1 MADTDLIMKS
11 LEMTAEKAADITSIV
26 YENYFNACDGSRELM
41 EHVDSLVKG
50 KMLEEVLVL
59 LTGTDP
65 AADQHYIKF
74 EVTTHKGY
82 GVVPHMYRN
91 LFEAVRKTVKDSLG
105 ANWNNEFESAWHHR
119 IEYLLNEIESVATG

>member
-1 MADTDLIMKS
+1 MADTDLIMES
-11 LEMTAEKAADITSIV
+11 LELTAVEAGDITPIV
-26 YENYFNACDGSRELM
+26 YENYFNACGGSRELM
-41 EHVDSLVKG
+41 EHVDPMVKG

-65 AADQHYIKF
+65 AADEHYIRF

-105 ANWNNEFESAWHHR
+105 EKWNNEFASAWDHR
-119 IEYLLNEIESVATG
+119 IEYLLSEIEPVATG